1 MTPAIR
7 VSPALASFSPIP
19 SSPSGPG
26 AGFRLAWGMALALA
40 LAACGDKNAAPAAA
54 SQPPEVGVVTLQPE
68 RQLVTTE
75 LPGRTSAFLTAEI
88 RPQVGGIV
96 QKRLFTEGAE
106 VKAGQVLYQLDAASY
121 EVALASAE
129 AQLAKARATLSTAQT
144 NARRNAELVKIDAV
158 SRQVHDDS
166 QAAAAQAQSDVGVA
180 TAAVEAARINLG
192 YTRIKSPIAGRTTTS
207 TVTPGALV
215 TANQAAA
222 LTTVSQVDPLY
233 VDVTQ
238 SSTEVLRLKN
248 DLASGRFKRE
258 GKDDVRVAIKLDDG
272 STYAHPGRL
281 QFSGVQVN
289 PGTGAVTLRAV
300 VPNPDGLLM
309 PGMYVRAVL
318 EAGVNEQTLLAPQQ
332 AVTRDP
338 AGNPSVLVVT
348 PENKVE
354 RRRIVTGAA
363 VGNRWEVLSGLS
375 AGERVL
381 VDGAQR
387 ARPGSTVR
395 AVPWTPKAQGAA
407 APASAPASAPQ

>member
-1 MTPAIR
+1 MINAPTDSTVR
-7 VSPALASFSPIP
+7 SPLLPLSLRYLT
-19 SSPSGPG
+19 G
-26 AGFRLAWGMALALA
+26 LALALS
-40 LAACGDKNAAPAAA
+40 LAACGDKDAKPAAPPA
-54 SQPPEVGVVTLQPE
+54 PPEVGVVTLQPE

-96 QKRLFTEGAE
+96 QKRLFTEGAQ
-106 VKAGQVLYQLDAASY
+106 VKAGQVLYQIDPASY
-121 EVALASAE
+121 EVALAAAQ
-129 AQLAKARATLSTAQT
+129 AQLAKARATLGTAQT
-144 NARRNAELVKIDAV
+144 NAARNAELVKIDAI

-166 QAAAAQAQSDVGVA
+166 QAAAAQAQSDVAVA
-180 TAAVEAARINLG
+180 AAAVEAARINLG
-192 YTRIKSPIAGRTTTS
+192 YTLIKSPIAGRTATS

-222 LTTVSQVDPLY
+222 LTTVSQIHPLY

-238 SSTEVLRLKN
+238 SSAEVLRLKN
-248 DLASGRFKRE
+248 DLASGRFRQD
-258 GKDDVRVAIKLDDG
+258 GKGEARVAIRLDDG
-272 STYAHPGRL
+272 STYEHAGRL
-281 QFSGVQVN
+281 QFSGVTVN
-289 PGTGAVTLRAV
+289 PDTGAVTLRAV

-309 PGMYVRAVL
+309 PGMYVRTVL

-354 RRRIVTGAA
+354 RRRITTGSA
-363 VGNRWEVLSGLS
+363 VGNRWEVVSGLS
-375 AGERVL
+375 AGDRIL

-387 ARPGSTVR
+387 ARPGDTVR
-395 AVPWTPKAQGAA
+395 PVPWAPKQGAA
-407 APASAPASAPQ
+407 AAPGSTPASAPAP

>member
-1 MTPAIR
+1 
-7 VSPALASFSPIP
+7 
-19 SSPSGPG
+19 
-26 AGFRLAWGMALALA
+26 MALALA

>member
-7 VSPALASFSPIP
+7 VSPALASFSLIP

-129 AQLAKARATLSTAQT
+129 AQLAKARATLGTAQT

-387 ARPGSTVR
+387 ARPGSMVR